1 MHAVQSVD
9 LIMHSVH
16 SGVNRL
22 VGRGI
27 EMRQLVKA
35 VRNLRARLG
44 DSQQAFANRLGV
56 SIRAV
61 ANYEKDR
68 EATGKAL
75 LELKNLADGHG
86 VIEVPPDKKEDFDA
100 LMAILFGG
108 GKQNRE
114 ALAEWNKL
122 SEPIK
127 AANRARNFRASA
139 NLGLHKEVRRRISV
153 GESDD
158 DIVLGLPAWQPDIVR
173 AFVENLRGLD
183 RLSET
188 SRKGK
193 K

>member
-75 LELKNLADGHG
+75 LELKNLADANGLVEEARAFEDALSRELGHG

-127 AANRARNFRASA
+127 AANR
-139 NLGLHKEVRRRISV
+139 G
-153 GESDD
+153 
-158 DIVLGLPAWQPDIVR
+158 
-173 AFVENLRGLD
+173 
-183 RLSET
+183 LSESWT
-188 SRKGK
+188 A
-193 K
+193 